1 VFGEMSIINKTFR
14 TASVVTRSPVEVR
27 ALSD

>member
-1 VFGEMSIINKTFR
+1 MSIINKTFR